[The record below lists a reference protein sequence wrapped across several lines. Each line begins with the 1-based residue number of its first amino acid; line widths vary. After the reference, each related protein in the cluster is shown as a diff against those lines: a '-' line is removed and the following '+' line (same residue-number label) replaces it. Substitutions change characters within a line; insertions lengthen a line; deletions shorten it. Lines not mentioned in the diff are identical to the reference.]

1 MSLIHIQTVMMGK
14 DIAFLITGGDAHIGA
29 AATAYRNNEGE
40 IVTALQQLPGHRE
53 GELAQE
59 LAAMAASRLGVTV
72 TVLAGIHVEN
82 PTREQIAD
90 IVKETHLK
98 MEEAIQAAAS
108 SAIPH
113 IDAKKGLSEKL
124 NE

>member
-29 AATAYRNNEGE
+29 AATAYRNSEGQV
-40 IVTALQQLPGHRE
+40 VTALQQLPGHRE

-98 MEEAIQAAAS
+98 MVKAIQAAAS
-108 SAIPH
+108 SAIPP
-113 IDAKKGLSEKL
+113 IEAENGAIQKVK
-124 NE
+124 